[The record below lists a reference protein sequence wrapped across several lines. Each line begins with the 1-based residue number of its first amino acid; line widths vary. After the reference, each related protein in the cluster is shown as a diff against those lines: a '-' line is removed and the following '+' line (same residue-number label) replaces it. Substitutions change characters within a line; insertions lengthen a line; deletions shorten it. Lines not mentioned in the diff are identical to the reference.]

1 MEDLWSTICAPKL
14 VATSKGYP
22 SVVLDIGLTSLTQHN
37 PPIPSAFPF
46 PLALPMVRHK
56 VTVILEVLRGK
67 ETPMAFLCRKIILSQ
82 VTNTVSILQLLKKH
96 ILEILPIDFPY
107 YLSYRLDSI
116 QVKCVTG
123 KFTQIWDM
131 IYVVWDQWI
140 WGCAP
145 SQVIERLVFLSESV
159 FFFLVSQLFLSTL
172 QWPHVYPPQN

>member
-1 MEDLWSTICAPKL
+1 MPRNLEGLSICCF
-14 VATSKGYP
+14 GHR
-22 SVVLDIGLTSLTQHN
+22 LDIIDLSHN

-82 VTNTVSILQLLKKH
+82 ATNTVSILQLLKKH

-159 FFFLVSQLFLSTL
+159 FFFFGVSTFSQYIAMTSCISSTKL
-172 QWPHVYPPQN
+172 IYPTLGTGT

>member
-1 MEDLWSTICAPKL
+1 
-14 VATSKGYP
+14 
-22 SVVLDIGLTSLTQHN
+22 
-37 PPIPSAFPF
+37 
-46 PLALPMVRHK
+46 MVRHK

-159 FFFLVSQLFLSTL
+159 FFFFWCLNFFSVHCNDLMYILHKTNIPYLGNRNIIFKSGGNMLLVDGFNARVSKKQMD
-172 QWPHVYPPQN
+172 HVPK